1 MAETKYNDTI
11 EELDDLLAIHKK
23 FDDMVEN
30 TPLKK
35 EDAILEVISLCT
47 GWLKK
52 NEISKE
58 DITEIILDTYE
69 EWQTEEAAEEN
80 ATIVSKM
87 KKLKDQVEHQSY

>member
-1 MAETKYNDTI
+1 MSENKDLI
-11 EELDDLLAIHKK
+11 DGLDDLLAIHKK

-52 NEISKE
+52 NKILKE
-58 DITEIILDTYE
+58 DIIEIVLDSYE
-69 EWQTEEAAEEN
+69 EWPSEE
-80 ATIVSKM
+80 TSKANTAIAS
-87 KKLKDQVEHQSY
+87 KIKALKNQLEQQE